1 MRLIILY
8 TVSPLACFLHI
19 SYDDTQHLGC
29 PAPGSAHCRCPA
41 AGERP
46 GPAALDQWLDGLMVV
61 NGGKCQSQIGFWNIF
76 EVDCCLSCLKYVYIH
91 KYIYIY
97 ICIHTYRMM

>member
-1 MRLIILY
+1 MYFVYYIYIIILYLIYIYMRLIILY

-46 GPAALDQWLDGLMVV
+46 GPAALDQLLDGLTVL
-61 NGGKCQSQIGFWNIF
+61 NGG
-76 EVDCCLSCLKYVYIH
+76 
-91 KYIYIY
+91 
-97 ICIHTYRMM
+97 